1 MLTRG
6 LVEAG
11 YLLSGLMANV
21 SDCDVRRTT
30 DYGVVLGKFIETT
43 EEARGSISNKHPFLH
58 PRLH

>member
-30 DYGVVLGKFIETT
+30 YYGVLGKFIETT
-43 EEARGSISNKHPFLH
+43 EKARWSISNKHPFLL
-58 PRLH
+58 PGLH